1 MNLAVDV
8 GNSHIVVGLFEGE
21 RLLAAERVATD
32 RSATD
37 FQTAVLLKDALAA
50 HGAAPEDLRGGII
63 SSVVPS
69 LTPALAGAMELLAGI
84 RPLVVGPGLKTGL
97 DVVTDVPAAVG
108 ADRIVDAVA
117 ARALNG
123 APVVTVDMGTANT
136 VSVVDGA
143 GRFLGGI
150 IMPGLRLSME
160 ALTRTASLLPQ
171 VSLEPPAR
179 VIGRNTAESMKSGL
193 ILGAAAT
200 LDGILDRVERE
211 LGVPFPAVA
220 TGGLAPTVLPF
231 CRRKLIHDPD
241 LLLKGLVMLYNMNA

>member
-1 MNLAVDV
+1 MNLAVDM

-37 FQTAVLLKDALAA
+37 FQAAVLLKSALKA

-108 ADRIVDAVA
+108 
-117 ARALNG
+117 L
-123 APVVTVDMGTANT
+123 
-136 VSVVDGA
+136 
-143 GRFLGGI
+143 
-150 IMPGLRLSME
+150 
-160 ALTRTASLLPQ
+160 
-171 VSLEPPAR
+171 
-179 VIGRNTAESMKSGL
+179 
-193 ILGAAAT
+193 
-200 LDGILDRVERE
+200 
-211 LGVPFPAVA
+211 
-220 TGGLAPTVLPF
+220 
-231 CRRKLIHDPD
+231 
-241 LLLKGLVMLYNMNA
+241 